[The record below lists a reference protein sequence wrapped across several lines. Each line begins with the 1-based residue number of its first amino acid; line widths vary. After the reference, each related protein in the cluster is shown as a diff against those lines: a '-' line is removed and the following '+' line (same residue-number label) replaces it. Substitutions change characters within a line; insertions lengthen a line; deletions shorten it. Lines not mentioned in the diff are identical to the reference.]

1 MFCALKL
8 SSEQSQTVI
17 TVTRYAR
24 RQSFHLNYEPKNDY
38 LFTTF
43 PQLFLFLIFTL
54 VSDSAEIGKVF
65 WERKMATQANVARE
79 PAKADLA
86 LFPTVIDIHSNH
98 TALVMPIRLML
109 LLSIWDHSTNV
120 QLLCNMGLPLNS

>member
-1 MFCALKL
+1 VNLIR
-8 SSEQSQTVI
+8 I
-17 TVTRYAR
+17 TLY
-24 RQSFHLNYEPKNDY
+24 Y
-38 LFTTF
+38 L
-43 PQLFLFLIFTL
+43 PQLFLFLIFIL

-98 TALVMPIRLML
+98 TA
-109 LLSIWDHSTNV
+109 SIVDSV
-120 QLLCNMGLPLNS
+120 DVVVVDMGSPDGC